1 MECHYTKILLI
12 PLFFGVMI
20 GCGGVTPNATVT
32 FELSGPC
39 ISCPSDTAVKIVQ
52 SLHGIAEVS
61 YDEKEH
67 NLTVQFDSTLIKKGE
82 IIVALNE
89 NGYEVDLET
98 FTSAKIYPSC
108 CDFSEEEAL
117 DLDLD
122 DDDLDL
128 LELDMEFDNM
138 DITAEIEN
146 LEKEA
151 DEILDQVQIDDE
163 DLKDLNLDD

>member
-1 MECHYTKILLI
+1 MKCHYLKILFVSIL
-12 PLFFGVMI
+12 LWVMV

-39 ISCPSDTAVKIVQ
+39 ISCPSDTAIKIVQ
-52 SLHGIAEVS
+52 NLHGIAEAI

-67 NLTVQFDSTLIKKGE
+67 NLTVKFDSTLIKKAD
-82 IIVALNE
+82 IILALNE

-122 DDDLDL
+122 DEDLDL
-128 LELDMEFDNM
+128 LELNVEFDNM